1 MAEIEAD
8 RQLHLPVAAGD
19 DPSEETPNQ
28 DVVADSAS
36 PPSPLES
43 SESGALTDSGAS
55 PSPPEAAPAGPSWR
69 ERAQEYGLD
78 LSTYGSDEEALQAL
92 AAQSKASQDQQ
103 ALAQYGQEFVKH
115 AADGSWQEYQG
126 WKAQQSQPQA
136 PAEPKLW
143 DPPEWNPNWLT
154 QVKQDDDG
162 NLMPDTARGG
172 NPETVAKVQR
182 YLQFR
187 QDQQEKF
194 WSDPY
199 TFMKP
204 YVEDLAEKKARGLVE
219 GELSKYGEQID
230 ARHFITNNKQW
241 LYKQDDAG
249 QITYENNQPVLSE
262 DGQVFFNALQRVD
275 GKQWSAAD
283 KQEYAMESLYNHR
296 QMQSFKAQPV
306 PPSPEQKKEEQLTK
320 AAGFVPQAS
329 GSMTQSPDAEGVET
343 PQNANMTFRE
353 MLQAEFKAAG
363 IEPSDDLVT
372 A

>member
-1 MAEIEAD
+1 MAADLEAE
-8 RQLHLPVAAGD
+8 RQLNLPVAAGD
-19 DPSEETPNQ
+19 EPQEETPTQ
-28 DVVADSAS
+28 EPVETDSAS
-36 PPSPLES
+36 PPSPPES
-43 SESGALTDSGAS
+43 SESGLATDSEAS
-55 PSPPEAAPAGPSWR
+55 SPPPSPPSWR
-69 ERAQEYGLD
+69 EQAGQYGLD
-78 LSTYGSDEEALQAL
+78 LSSYETDEAALQHL
-92 AAQSKASQDQQ
+92 AAQAKVTQDQQ

-115 AADGSWQEYQG
+115 AADGSWQQYQE
-126 WKAQQSQPQA
+126 WKAQQAQPQA

-154 QVKQDDDG
+154 QVRQDDDG
-162 NLMPDTARGG
+162 NLVPDTSRGG

-199 TFMKP
+199 SFMKP
-204 YVEDLAEKKARGLVE
+204 YVEQLAEEKAKGLVE
-219 GELSKYGEQID
+219 GELTKYGEQID
-230 ARHFITNNKQW
+230 ARHFITNNKNW
-241 LYKQDDAG
+241 LYKQDDVG
-249 QITYENNQPVLSE
+249 QIAYENNQPVLSE
-262 DGQVFFNALQRVD
+262 DGQVFFNALRRVD
-275 GKQWSAAD
+275 SKQWSAAD
-283 KQEYAMESLYNHR
+283 KQEYAMEALYNHR
-296 QMQSFKAQPV
+296 QLQGIKAQQA
-306 PPSPEQKKEEQLTK
+306 PPSAEQKKEEQLTK

-329 GSMTQSPDAEGVET
+329 GSMTQSPDASGTET